1 MMCLRSELSQRDQA
15 HVLQH
20 GEGRF
25 PARVHLSSRG
35 AIHAHW
41 AHRAH
46 RLAASAMQQ
55 SSPAAR

>member
-25 PARVHLSSRG
+25 PARVHLSSSG
-35 AIHAHW
+35 AIH